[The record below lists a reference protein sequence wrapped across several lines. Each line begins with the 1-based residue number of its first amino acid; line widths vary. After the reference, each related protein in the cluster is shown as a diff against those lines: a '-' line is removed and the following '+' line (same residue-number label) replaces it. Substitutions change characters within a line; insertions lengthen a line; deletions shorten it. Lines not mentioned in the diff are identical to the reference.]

1 MLPAG
6 RKNRL
11 GEFILSKKL
20 RSLCLVAAVTAG
32 TVSITGAASAADP
45 ACGPVAHVFTTQA
58 DGDLWLYEH
67 SAPASGGFSWAGA
80 RQIGWGWGGKT
91 FAGQDGRVYNITTG
105 GELRRL
111 RYRGGAWDTF
121 PGGGQFQ
128 AIGRGWQKFAETA
141 NRAKITVDA
150 DGSFYT
156 LEGDQLRW
164 WRYDEQAGAWAPGSG
179 RVLDVGWGRFDLIAA
194 SGNGG
199 LQARDASGALH
210 RFRYHAETERF
221 VAYDV
226 VPAAGWQGR
235 GTLFSPGGDL
245 YYSVRPDT
253 GELRWNQFTED
264 TGWRTGA
271 GAVIGTGWGTDVD
284 VTATTTDCSVSL
296 FGPPPAEWLGAG
308 DGASHVADL
317 ASGGRYVLGPGYQ
330 SALVTDWFDPVARN
344 WRTTMETN
352 GYDAIRTPIVDA
364 AAGAVTFGARGST
377 GTDLVTLRGGDWQA
391 STTVSLRGAMSSTPT
406 IVRRANGTVAVY
418 SLASAGDGVGHLHV
432 REQLPGGDFLAWRRF
447 GDPAVDYSNIN
458 AITRGDQ
465 TTVLA
470 TDRDYVAHVFRH
482 APGAAPVP
490 AGHLAGRSLFGPMTT
505 VLDSNGTILVFAVL
519 RTDDGIRIVHVRR
532 EKADRSGFEDTWQ
545 SLGEFG
551 RRGVMTEPV
560 SALLLPNGTVA
571 VSVPADGKPYV
582 TTSKGPGSTE
592 FAFPWTPVDVAKDAW
607 FSEPTALTLST
618 NGEVLLSAVS
628 GTRKHLFTAPVP
640 ADPAAPPRFTGGPI
654 YGY

>member
-1 MLPAG
+1 M
-6 RKNRL
+6 
-11 GEFILSKKL
+11 SKKL
-20 RSLCLVAAVTAG
+20 RSLCLVAAVIAATVPVTGTAL
-32 TVSITGAASAADP
+32 AADP
-45 ACGPVAHVFTTQA
+45 ACGPVAHVFTVQA

-67 SAPASGGFSWAGA
+67 SAPASGGFAWAGA
-80 RQIGWGWGGKT
+80 RQVGWGWGGKT

-105 GELRRL
+105 GDLRRL
-111 RYRGGAWDTF
+111 RYNGTGWDTF

-128 AIGRGWQKFAETA
+128 TIGWGWQKFVEAA
-141 NRAKITVDA
+141 NRGKITVDA

-221 VAYDV
+221 VVFDV

-253 GELRWNQFTED
+253 GELRWNQFTEG

-284 VTATTTDCSVSL
+284 VTATTTDCSGSL
-296 FGPPPAEWLGAG
+296 PGPAPAEGLGGEEGPP
-308 DGASHVADL
+308 HVADL
-317 ASGGRYVLGPGYQ
+317 ASGGRYVLGPVYQ
-330 SALVTDWFDPVARN
+330 RGLVSDWYDPVARN
-344 WRTTMETN
+344 WRTTMETS
-352 GYDAIRTPIVDA
+352 GYGAMTAPIVDA
-364 AAGAVTFGARGST
+364 DAVTFGALRPT
-377 GTDLVTLRGGDWQA
+377 GVELVTLRGGDSQA
-391 STTVSLRGAMSSTPT
+391 TTKVSLRGAMSSTPT
-406 IVRRANGTVAVY
+406 VVRRANGTVVVY
-418 SLASAGDGVGHLHV
+418 SLASAGNGVGHLYT

-447 GDPAVDYSNIN
+447 GDPAADYRNIN

-470 TDRDYVAHVFRH
+470 IDGADVAHVFRH
-482 APGAAPVP
+482 APGTAPVP
-490 AGHLAGRSLFGPMTT
+490 AGHLAGRRVIGPMTT
-505 VLDSNGTILVFAVL
+505 VLDSNGTILVFSVL
-519 RTDDGIRIVHVRR
+519 RTDDGIYIVHVRR
-532 EKADRSGFEDTWQ
+532 EKADRTGFEDTWQ

-582 TTSKGPGSTE
+582 TTSKGPGSSE
-592 FAFPWTPVDVAKDAW
+592 FAFPWTPVEVPGDKW
-607 FSEPTALTLST
+607 FNAPTALALSR
-618 NGEVLLSAVS
+618 NGHVLLSAAS
-628 GTRKHLFTAPVP
+628 GSNRHLFTAPVP
-640 ADPAAPPRFTGGPI
+640 ADPATPPRFTGGSI